1 MTKLII
7 ILLIALSISAV
18 LSGSLVSRTLAQE
31 VIYIRSDGS
40 IEPPTASIQQ
50 HGYLY
55 TLLDDIYGCLI
66 IERDNIIVDGQG
78 FTLKGNSDFKSK
90 GVTIEGRIN
99 VTIKNFQISNFY
111 YGIWLHNSHESE
123 ISGNMLTENTGRS
136 IWLGYSDNNIVFNN
150 NITQNYGRSI
160 MLDHS
165 SHNFINNNRII
176 ENGCD
181 AIVVCNANHNRVF
194 KNQIKENN
202 GRGIWLGYSDN
213 NIVFNNN
220 ITKNNVNGI
229 ELFYSENNTIHG
241 NFIVKNN
248 YYGIKLESS
257 CYNKIYNNNFINNTI
272 QTCIASSLGNV
283 WNAEYCLG
291 GNYWSHLNNIDLK
304 KGTSQN
310 ETGSDGIADT
320 PYIIGEQN
328 IDNYPLVGISESF
341 NISPNGSVVVVSNL
355 TITKFKYFSYN
366 HTISLCLS
374 SVKNIQAVGF
384 CRVTI
389 PHKLVSPEYFVKIN
403 DVIVNYTVLYNNKT
417 LSTIYF
423 AQEGPTLDIIIV
435 SEYCGEY
442 MFLLLLMIPTVFW
455 FFIKLRKKITIS
467 SIF

>member
-150 NITQNYGRSI
+150 NIT
-160 MLDHS
+160 
-165 SHNFINNNRII
+165 
-176 ENGCD
+176 
-181 AIVVCNANHNRVF
+181 
-194 KNQIKENN
+194 
-202 GRGIWLGYSDN
+202 
-213 NIVFNNN
+213 
-220 ITKNNVNGI
+220 KNNVNGI

-304 KGTSQN
+304 KGASQN

-320 PYIIGEQN
+320 PYIIGEEN

-467 SIF
+467 SIS

>member
-90 GVTIEGRIN
+90 GVTIEGR
-99 VTIKNFQISNFY
+99 
-111 YGIWLHNSHESE
+111 
-123 ISGNMLTENTGRS
+123 S

-220 ITKNNVNGI
+220 ITKI